1 MATIALKENHETKP
15 RNGRGR
21 PRSAD
26 KHRAILEAA
35 GDLFLSEG
43 FERTSMDAV
52 ARRAGVSKQ
61 TVYGHFENKERLFRA
76 VIAQK
81 VAEYF
86 PEDPLRYGADHS
98 VLETLSMIGRQY
110 MRLILSPDAINV
122 FRLLA
127 ANADRHPKM
136 VALYYEE
143 GPARLN
149 AAIRAYLDRA
159 RADGHLRFRDAEAAA
174 TRFCTLLRGDIFFQ
188 ATLGLGDP
196 ADSHDLDAHVADC
209 VEAFLK
215 LFGAGEAVS

>member
-1 MATIALKENHETKP
+1 MASTAIKERQDALP

-61 TVYGHFENKERLFRA
+61 TVYGHFENKERLFRS
-76 VIAQK
+76 VIALK

-86 PEDPLRYGADHS
+86 PEDPLSYGAHHG
-98 VLETLSMIGRQY
+98 VVETLSMIGRQY
-110 MRLILSPDAINV
+110 MRLILSPDAVAV

-127 ANADRHPKM
+127 ANAERHPKM
-136 VALYYEE
+136 VELYYEE
-143 GPARLN
+143 GPARLS
-149 AAIRAYLDRA
+149 AAIRAYMDKA
-159 RADGHLRFRDAEAAA
+159 RSDGALSFASAESAAA
-174 TRFCTLLRGDIFFQ
+174 RFCTLLRGDAYFR
-188 ATLGLGDP
+188 ATLGLLEGP
-196 ADSHDLDAHVADC
+196 SADDLEAHVADC
-209 VEAFLK
+209 VDAFLSLYGK
-215 LFGAGEAVS
+215 R